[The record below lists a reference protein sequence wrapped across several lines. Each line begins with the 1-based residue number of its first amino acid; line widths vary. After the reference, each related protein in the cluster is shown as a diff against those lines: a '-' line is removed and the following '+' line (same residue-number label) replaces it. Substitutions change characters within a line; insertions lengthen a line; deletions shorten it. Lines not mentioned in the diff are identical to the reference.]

1 MGLKALLNTN
11 AIIALLKNE
20 GNLSKTL
27 SNYSEVYVSVISV
40 LEFQS
45 LNNIDTSDL
54 VLFDLFLSRI
64 IIVDLTH
71 RHHQLIETII
81 FIRKIKK
88 FKLPDSII
96 AASTIILKSD
106 LFTADKNFSKIEELN
121 IITW

>member
-1 MGLKALLNTN
+1 MGLKALLDTN

-45 LNNIDTSDL
+45 LNDIDTSDL
-54 VLFDLFLSRI
+54 VLFDLFKSRI

-81 FIRKIKK
+81 SIRKIKK
-88 FKLPDSII
+88 FKLPDAII
-96 AASTIILKSD
+96 AATSIVLKSD
-106 LFTADKNFSKIEELN
+106 LFTADKNFSKIKELN